1 MIINHIKLQFNETVT
16 KYDSVLIVLTYQGN
30 LVFVKNKKRA
40 WELTGGKVNHN
51 ETMNETA
58 IREAYE
64 ESGAVI
70 NESDINYLGYYIL
83 PNGHTTTITKAE
95 VSYFKDIP
103 KYSETTERILMKEP
117 LDKNLLSFQ
126 DGLYEEIFKY
136 LGAYHE

>member
-16 KYDSVLIVLTYQGN
+16 KYDSVLIVLTYQGH

>member
-16 KYDSVLIVLTYQGN
+16 KYDSVLIVLTYQGH

-136 LGAYHE
+136 LGVYHE